1 MVRIG
6 LALASAA
13 LLLAAC
19 GSGGS
24 TGQPG
29 ALSTSTPPAAG
40 PTSAAVA
47 KDDACTLLV
56 EADLQTVFTAAIPTP
71 KGRNLGLGFA
81 DCLWEDD
88 ATLVRVSQVP
98 LANLKSDYVDQL
110 NVGGPVAELGA
121 EAVWFPGVVGIGLA
135 SGGGVTVG
143 APVKDGGL
151 LVAVKTGNRGEADA
165 DRAKATEL
173 AKRIAQRT

>member
-88 ATLVRVSQVP
+88 A
-98 LANLKSDYVDQL
+98 LAACRRCRW
-110 NVGGPVAELGA
+110 PT
-121 EAVWFPGVVGIGLA
+121 
-135 SGGGVTVG
+135 SGRTMWTSSTS
-143 APVKDGGL
+143 A
-151 LVAVKTGNRGEADA
+151 
-165 DRAKATEL
+165 RA
-173 AKRIAQRT
+173 